1 MGRLINPPY
10 ALRESVEC
18 SAQCEALGGA
28 YRVDQAL
35 ESIYWVLERHPE
47 AYDVV
52 PGLKTT
58 RLVTTH
64 RFEDPQGVLPRLRVY
79 FRIESE
85 DEVLLLW
92 VEEDLELRGYER
104 FQG

>member
-1 MGRLINPPY
+1 MGRLINPRY
-10 ALRESVEC
+10 ALRESREF

-35 ESIYWVLERHPE
+35 AAVYWELERYPE
-47 AYDVV
+47 AYSVLR
-52 PGLKTT
+52 GLRRT

-64 RFEDPQGVLPRLRVY
+64 RFEDAEGVLPRLRVY

-85 DEVLLLW
+85 DEVCLLW
-92 VEEDLELRGYER
+92 IEEDLELRGYER
-104 FQG
+104 F